1 MKKRILSYLNRI
13 DTLLSENSAN
23 TDWQSVTEEHP
34 VQVSFFQ
41 HERLVHLIVTVVFGL
56 LTVMSVGI
64 VLMTGYL
71 SLLVLTVL
79 FCVLLIPY
87 IFHYYLLENGVQ
99 RMYAQYDE
107 LLKRCR
113 SADNKN

>member
-1 MKKRILSYLNRI
+1 MKKRIKNYLNCI
-13 DTLLSENSAN
+13 DTLLNENSAD
-23 TDWQSVTEEHP
+23 TDWQAVTEEHL

-64 VLMTGYL
+64 VLMTHCL
-71 SLLVLTVL
+71 SLLALTVL
-79 FCVLLIPY
+79 LCVLLIPY

-113 SADNKN
+113 SAHNKN